1 MNGAVIKNG
10 IGRSSDKVTRK
21 ITRFNQALLN
31 LFMEKFNFTL
41 VYTKF
46 DRYGSLKNNSWNGS
60 VVGAL
65 KDNEVDFS
73 TLDMTHTYDRP
84 VHFENPEIYL
94 RNVSS
99 AFVTTKFCK

>member
-1 MNGAVIKNG
+1 MNGVVLKNG
-10 IGRSSDKVTRK
+10 IGRSSNKATRK

-46 DRYGSLKNNSWNGS
+46 DRYGSLKNNSWTGS
-60 VVGAL
+60 VIGAL

-73 TLDMTHTYDRP
+73 TLDMTHTYERP
-84 VHFENPEIYL
+84 VHFLEVWN
-94 RNVSS
+94 S
-99 AFVTTKFCK
+99 TTEFHK